1 VTTPHPSKL
10 YLEPSQEAGRDF
22 VMRRLSG
29 NVVMLNLLRFREIA
43 DYSAYPQ
50 LAPPTPISGAAAFQ
64 LYIQHTLPYLRESGG
79 EALFMGVG
87 GPFFIGPE
95 DERWDLAMLIRH
107 HSAETFL
114 AFASHESYLAGLGHR
129 AAAVLD
135 SRLLPLT
142 EVPTQQP

>member
-29 NVVMLNLLRFREIA
+29 NVIMLNLLRFREIA

-50 LAPPTPISGAAAFQ
+50 LAPATPMSGAAAFQ
-64 LYIQHTLPYLRESGG
+64 LYIKHTLPYLRESGG
-79 EALFMGVG
+79 EALFMGVA
-87 GPFFIGPE
+87 GPYFIGPA
-95 DERWDLAMLIRH
+95 DERWDLAMLVRH

-114 AFASHESYLAGLGHR
+114 AFASHEAYLAGLGHR
-129 AAAVLD
+129 VAAVLD

-142 EVPTQQP
+142 EVTTPQS